1 MARTAVLLAM
11 LIAALLVLPAAAG
24 AQDPPP
30 CPGDKTMD
38 ARVTASEDG
47 ESDQIVA
54 THEVELT
61 ADIADRTS
69 PVSNPPDRILI
80 TPQDGVQVL
89 GRTTG
94 PNIVVFAPTTPNLTV
109 MVSWRQT
116 TDPGNLD
123 EETKCSASRVFT
135 LPVLAANPSRGVP
148 QPVPGAPRISEFV
161 TFAVAP
167 ANTRRD
173 LSPLEVTIRSTGQ
186 VRFPRARE
194 RLRRW
199 VIPMRTHEQIKY
211 RGSLPNLAYATFPQK
226 CRFWWFVCG
235 PVNSDVASLRSN
247 ARGNPDLD
255 GSNAIQ
261 RTLAY
266 SQPSRWAA
274 PLGIIVNAFPGAARN
289 RPFGFDVQVRQSGR
303 LLARVRRAGRCT
315 DTPRNGGIVHR
326 CKVARHSTLLR

>member
-1 MARTAVLLAM
+1 VALKTAIALL
-11 LIAALLVLPAAAG
+11 AALLALPATAV
-24 AQDPPP
+24 AQGPPP
-30 CPGDKTMD
+30 CPADKTMD
-38 ARVTASEDG
+38 ARLTATEDG
-47 ESDQIVA
+47 ETAGMVA
-54 THEVELT
+54 THEVTLE
-61 ADIADRTS
+61 ADVADRTS
-69 PVSNPPDRILI
+69 PISNPPDRIVL
-80 TPQDGVQVL
+80 TPPADVPVL
-89 GRTTG
+89 ATG
-94 PNIVVFAPTTPNLTV
+94 SRGAVIVIFAPATPNLTV
-109 MVSWRQT
+109 TVSWRQT

-123 EETKCSASRVFT
+123 EETKCSASREIT
-135 LPVLAANPSRGVP
+135 LPVLAANRSRGVP
-148 QPVPGAPRISEFV
+148 QPVPGAPRVSEFV

-167 ANTRRD
+167 ANTRPD

-199 VIPMRTHEQIKY
+199 VIPMRTEEQIKY

-235 PVNSDVASLRSN
+235 PVNSDVASLNSN

-255 GSNAIQ
+255 GSNAIL

-274 PLGIIVNAFPGAARN
+274 EYGIIVNAFPGAGRN
-289 RPFGFDVQVRQSGR
+289 RPFGFDVQVRQGGR

-326 CKVARHSTLLR
+326 CKVTRNSTLLR